1 MDNHLSFGCRNWQV
15 PLRFYSLLW
24 IQCSHLFLHRSTKR
38 YCFWLLSYLVDNLRK
53 SNRRLEANS
62 KLYQGIN
69 ANSRSMRWAG
79 HTACM
84 GGMRNAYI
92 LIWKSE
98 LNRQLGWPT
107 NKWEDITILEA
118 KGKGFE
124 DDNWIHL
131 AHDRDQRSALLHNHH
146 HHRLDSPTWALAFL
160 ISFCQMKYPDIASS
174 DFVTRVFS
182 RVGLSVPRPTPSYPG
197 GPLLHTVRHFIRVP

>member
-15 PLRFYSLLW
+15 SLRFYSLLW

-62 KLYQGIN
+62 KHYQGIN

-79 HTACM
+79 HIACM
-84 GGMRNAYI
+84 VEMRNAYI

-98 LNRQLGWPT
+98 LNNLAGLQINGRIWLYWKLKEKDLKMTTGFIWLTIGT
-107 NKWEDITILEA
+107 N
-118 KGKGFE
+118 
-124 DDNWIHL
+124 
-131 AHDRDQRSALLHNHH
+131 DRLFCIVIINIIIGSTALLG
-146 HHRLDSPTWALAFL
+146 PW
-160 ISFCQMKYPDIASS
+160 PSS
-174 DFVTRVFS
+174 
-182 RVGLSVPRPTPSYPG
+182 
-197 GPLLHTVRHFIRVP
+197 